1 MNETKIAAPQS
12 RVAAPASR
20 PSGAAL
26 RGTGM
31 ASRSST
37 AAVSRPAGT
46 MRTVSA
52 VDKKNTFVPMN
63 IGKYQTI
70 SLLAEGG
77 QGKVYLAY
85 DTVLDPKKNDRV
97 VIKELKIRKKDA
109 RERFKREVKILRELR
124 YERHVVST
132 YEFLKEGSSEYIV
145 LEYVDGMSLSSLIE
159 KQKGLPVSLAMYI
172 FLDICKGLRSAHKEN
187 IIHRDIKPD
196 NVLISKDGEVKL
208 TDFGISGSEKD
219 FDEEDGDLSKKAFT
233 SSFETMIGTKMGTPS
248 YMSPEQI
255 DDTSKVDKKTD
266 IYSMGVMLYEML
278 FADKPFVGSSP
289 NEIMAKVK
297 QGNYIKPSERDKT
310 IPASVNHLIVKMMAK
325 DKEKR
330 YKDMDA
336 VIRAVNKYLGQ
347 FSPQTRGYLKSAL
360 KASIA
365 SKNRINYY
373 HLKFKNGKT
382 VDLSSLSSKYKLTII
397 AVVASAVLLLAAV
410 GYATGLFH
418 ETILSPWFASMRME
432 IQVPQKTVYNG
443 GSYATDLPATA
454 YIFHDAENA
463 PDVDRLNKERRF
475 YEDKKGSSGKVLR
488 YVTRPVYL
496 KEGDYLVKIALGPY
510 VYWKSVTLEQGRKLV
525 LDFDSFKGERR
536 TKIVQPHAVDAASG
550 LDITEHAVFE
560 IKDRKGKWIPLAD
573 ASEDFL
579 AREDAVHVRAS
590 CEGYE
595 SKEFSTGLK
604 TQWYQDTLIVEILL
618 NRAQPSQK
626 EGEKK

>member
-1 MNETKIAAPQS
+1 MEETK
-12 RVAAPASR
+12 VAASQSQRPAPRPTGIATRQSGIASR
-20 PSGAAL
+20 PA
-26 RGTGM
+26 
-31 ASRSST
+31 ASRTAVT
-37 AAVSRPAGT
+37 AADRKS
-46 MRTVSA
+46 S
-52 VDKKNTFVPMN
+52 FVPMN
-63 IGKYQTI
+63 IGKYQATD
-70 SLLAEGG
+70 LLAEGG

-85 DTVLDPKKNDRV
+85 DTVLDPKKKDRV

-132 YEFLKEGSSEYIV
+132 YEFLKEGASEYIV
-145 LEYVDGMSLSSLIE
+145 LEYVDGMSLEKLIE

-172 FLDICKGLRSAHKEN
+172 FLDICKGLRAAHSKN

-196 NVLISKDGEVKL
+196 NVLISKDGDVKL

-219 FDEEDGDLSKKAFT
+219 FDEEEPSAPKKDF
-233 SSFETMIGTKMGTPS
+233 SSTFETQIGTKMGTPS

-278 FADKPFVGSSP
+278 FADKPFVGSSA

-297 QGNYIKPSERDKT
+297 EGNYIKPSERDKT
-310 IPASVNHLIVKMMAK
+310 IPASVNHMIVKMMAK

-336 VIRAVNKYLGQ
+336 VIKAVNKYLGQ

-365 SKNRINYY
+365 SKSRINYY

-382 VDLSSLSSKYKLTII
+382 VDLSSLSSKYKMTII
-397 AVVASAVLLLAAV
+397 AIVLSACLLIAAL
-410 GYATGLFH
+410 GYVTGFFH
-418 ETILSPWFASMRME
+418 ETILSPWFASMSME
-432 IQVPQKTVYNG
+432 IQVPQKTVYSG
-443 GSYATDLPATA
+443 GSYASDLPATA
-454 YIFHDAENA
+454 YIFHDAESA
-463 PDVDRLNKERRF
+463 PEVDVLNKERRF
-475 YEDKKGSSGKVLR
+475 FEDKKGSSGKVLR
-488 YVTRPVYL
+488 YVTRPVHL

-510 VYWKSVTLEQGRKLV
+510 VYWKSISLEKGRKVL

-536 TKIVQPHAVDAASG
+536 TKIVQPHAVDAATG
-550 LDITEHAVFE
+550 ADITDQAVFE
-560 IKDRKGKWIPLAD
+560 IKDRKGKWVPLAD
-573 ASEDFL
+573 ANEEFL
-579 AREDAVHVRAS
+579 AGEDAVHVRAS

-618 NRAQPSQK
+618 NRMAEPQK
-626 EGEKK
+626 EVKK

>member
-1 MNETKIAAPQS
+1 MNETKVAAPQA
-12 RVAAPASR
+12 RVAPR
-20 PSGAAL
+20 
-26 RGTGM
+26 T
-31 ASRSST
+31 T
-37 AAVSRPAGT
+37 AAVSRPVASVSRPSGAGPKVAVQT
-46 MRTVSA
+46 RTVSVA
-52 VDKKNTFVPMN
+52 DKKSTFVPMN
-63 IGKYQTI
+63 IGKYQATD
-70 SLLAEGG
+70 LLAEGG

-85 DTVLDPKKNDRV
+85 DTVLDPKKKDRV

-172 FLDICKGLRSAHKEN
+172 FLDICKGLRAAHKEN

-196 NVLISKDGEVKL
+196 NVLISKDGDVKL

-219 FDEEDGDLSKKAFT
+219 FDEEDTSTAKQTFS
-233 SSFETMIGTKMGTPS
+233 SSFETQVGTKMGTPS

-278 FADKPFVGSSP
+278 FADKPFVGSSA

-310 IPASVNHLIVKMMAK
+310 VPASVNHLIVKMMAK

-336 VIRAVNKYLGQ
+336 VIKAVNKYLGQ

-360 KASIA
+360 KASVA
-365 SKNRINYY
+365 SKNRLNYY

-382 VDLSSLSSKYKLTII
+382 VDLSALSSKYKGTII
-397 AVVASAVLLLAAV
+397 AVVAAAVLVLAAA
-410 GYATGLFH
+410 GYVTGLFH
-418 ETILSPWFASMRME
+418 ETILSPWFASMKLE
-432 IQVPQKTVYNG
+432 IQVPQKTEYSG
-443 GSYATDLPATA
+443 GSYASDLPATA
-454 YIFHDAENA
+454 YIFHNAESA
-463 PDVDRLNKERRF
+463 PDVDYLNKERRF
-475 YEDKKGSSGKVLR
+475 FEDKKNSSGKVLR
-488 YVTRPVYL
+488 YVTRPVHL
-496 KEGDYLVKIALGPY
+496 KEGNYLVKIALGPY
-510 VYWKSVTLEQGRKLV
+510 VYWKSVSLEQGRKIV
-525 LDFDSFKGERR
+525 LEFDSFKGERR
-536 TKIVQPHAVDAASG
+536 TKIIQPHAIDAETG
-550 LDITEHAVFE
+550 RTIQEGVVFE
-560 IKDRKGKWIPLAD
+560 IKDRKGKWVPLAE
-573 ASEDFL
+573 ANEDFL
-579 AREDAVHVRAS
+579 AGEDAVHVRAS

-604 TQWYQDTLIVEILL
+604 TQWYQDTLIVEIPLS
-618 NRAQPSQK
+618 RPAEQ
-626 EGEKK
+626 EEKK